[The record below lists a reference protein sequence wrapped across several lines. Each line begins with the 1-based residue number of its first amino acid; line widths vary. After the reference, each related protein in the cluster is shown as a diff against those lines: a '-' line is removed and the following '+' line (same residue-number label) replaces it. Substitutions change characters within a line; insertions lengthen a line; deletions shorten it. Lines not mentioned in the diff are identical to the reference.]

1 MLRHLIWDFDGTLFD
16 TYPALVTAYQ
26 KALEAHGFSAPYEEI
41 HSLMRRSVDTAFSYY
56 RETLGVGDEIL
67 RDYSAIRA
75 EIEPEL
81 AKPYPGMPELLRD
94 ISSSGRHSYLCTHRG
109 GSVYAL
115 LEKFGLRDLF
125 SDFVTAEDG
134 FPRKPD
140 PAGVRCLMEKHAIAP
155 EEAAMIGDRTL
166 DVRAGQNAGIL
177 GVGYCDGTG
186 EDIACADV
194 IVRDVAALRAF
205 LELEKDNLPRPGCKS
220 DFSIL

>member
-26 KALEAHGFSAPYEEI
+26 RALALHGFSAPCDEI
-41 HSLMRRSVDTAFSYY
+41 HALMRKSVDTAFTYY
-56 RETLGVGDEIL
+56 REHLGVGDEVL
-67 RDYSAIRA
+67 RDYSRIRA

-81 AKPYPGMPELLRD
+81 ARPYPGIPELLRD
-94 ISSSGRHSYLCTHRG
+94 IVSSGGHSYLCTHRG
-109 GSVYAL
+109 GSVYSL
-115 LEKFGLRDLF
+115 LDKFGLRELF
-125 SDFVTAEDG
+125 ADFVTSENG

-140 PAGVRCLMEKHAIAP
+140 PTGVRYLLEKHAIAP

-166 DVRAGQNAGIL
+166 DVQAGQNAGIL

-194 IVRDVAALRAF
+194 IVRDVPELRKF
-205 LELEKDNLPRPGCKS
+205 LRL
-220 DFSIL
+220 